1 MSWHPPGRSDTPLL
15 KPEELFEKRRTRDAS
30 RLRAYNTILEQIY
43 SRIRTISQ
51 MGVETFF
58 VFSVPPFILG
68 LPKLDL
74 EDCIVYLVYMMRQQ
88 KYEVRYTYPNMLYIS
103 WKHHEKEYLLKN
115 SPIMQAMLPLAPA
128 AVKKATNQTI
138 QSSREQISYANQER
152 SQRQFMGGGYNGGNG
167 NGNGNGNGYNE
178 RPRVR
183 FNDPMQNTLVSQ
195 QSQQRAVPRNVG
207 DYEPPASFLNAIEK
221 PPVNQ
226 RRDVMNDLAFF

>member
-1 MSWHPPGRSDTPLL
+1 MYNKLRRMSWHPPGRSDTPLL

-138 QSSREQISYANQER
+138 QSSREQITYANQER
-152 SQRQFMGGGYNGGNG
+152 SQSQFMGGGNG
-167 NGNGNGNGYNE
+167 NSYNE

>member
-138 QSSREQISYANQER
+138 QSSREQITYANQER
-152 SQRQFMGGGYNGGNG
+152 SQSQFMGGGNG
-167 NGNGNGNGYNE
+167 NSYNE